1 MTENRRKFTRES
13 EARRRED
20 LILATL
26 SLIAET
32 GVRSATV
39 RGIAARASVTQGLIR
54 HYFATKEELIVA
66 AYDYH
71 MKRMTDAVAQ
81 TGEAASARDR
91 LRDFVSASLSPPV
104 VDPGWV
110 ALWAAF
116 LSEAIH
122 DPQMQDT
129 HENTYRYFRDQL
141 EALIMAVLDESGDTA
156 DSDTCRDLAIA
167 CNAVLDGLWLEGGA
181 LPGKFGEGAL
191 VKIGLRS
198 VGAILGLPLDGAM
211 PENTERDEE

>member
-1 MTENRRKFTRES
+1 MTGNRRKFTRES
-13 EARRRED
+13 EERRRED

-26 SLIAET
+26 SLISET

-71 MKRMTDAVAQ
+71 MNRMTDAVAQ
-81 TGEAASARDR
+81 TDEDATARDR

-122 DPQMQDT
+122 DPQMQAT
-129 HENTYRYFRDQL
+129 HEKTYRYFRDQL
-141 EALIMAVLDESGDTA
+141 EVLIMAVLTEAGRPA
-156 DSDTCRDLAIA
+156 DSDGCRSLAIA

-181 LPGKFGEGAL
+181 LPGKFADGEL
-191 VKIGLRS
+191 VTIGLRS
-198 VGAILGLPLDGAM
+198 VGAILGLSL
-211 PENTERDEE
+211 ERPGPDTGRNDT

>member
-1 MTENRRKFTRES
+1 MATNRRKFTRES
-13 EARRRED
+13 EERRRED

-26 SLIAET
+26 ALIAET

-54 HYFATKEELIVA
+54 HYFASKEELIVA

-71 MKRMTDAVAQ
+71 MNRMTDAVAQ
-81 TGEAASARDR
+81 TDGTATACDR
-91 LRDFVSASLSPPV
+91 LRDFVRASLSPPV

-122 DPQMQDT
+122 DPQMRDT
-129 HENTYRYFRDQL
+129 HEKTYRYFRDQL
-141 EALIMAVLDESGDTA
+141 EELIMAVLEETNRPT
-156 DSDTCRDLAIA
+156 DSDTCRCLAIA

-181 LPGKFGEGAL
+181 LPGKFAKGEL
-191 VKIGLRS
+191 VAIGLRS
-198 VGAILGLPLDGAM
+198 VGAILGVSFNEKAPDAGY
-211 PENTERDEE
+211 DET